1 MSLIRLIVL
10 GLTLVGSVSADSPIG
25 ATADPVE
32 TLRSMA
38 QERGR
43 IEANLEFLKG
53 GQEEISALQF
63 PDLLVGPQ
71 GDYLEA
77 QRALQVLQ
85 LAGLGPKHP
94 KVIEQEKIVAER
106 KARLDE
112 TVDRF
117 RRDLQLQL
125 QRVIEDERALR
136 ESMEN
141 TTEIVVPTT
150 DSETVARLNQAEA
163 EYAKARKDLDELR
176 IQLIAESMNSH
187 REESVIVHAEAEDRT
202 GFSWFQAALISG
214 GSGLIVLLLMGLIA
228 FCRKT
233 KPALAPPQ
241 EPQV

>member
-10 GLTLVGSVSADSPIG
+10 GLTLVGSVSADS
-25 ATADPVE
+25 ANEAADPVE

-38 QERGR
+38 LERGR

-53 GQEEISALQF
+53 GQEELSALQF
-63 PDLLVGPQ
+63 PDLLAVPQ
-71 GDYLEA
+71 GEYLEA
-77 QRALQVLQ
+77 QRQLQVLE

-94 KVIEQEKIVAER
+94 KVIDQQKIVAER

-112 TVDRF
+112 TIDRF
-117 RRDLQLQL
+117 RRDLQFQL
-125 QRVIEDERALR
+125 QRVMEDERALR

-141 TTEIVVPTT
+141 TTDVVASSVGP
-150 DSETVARLNQAEA
+150 ETVARLNEAEA
-163 EYAKARKDLDELR
+163 EYSKAKEELDKLR
-176 IQLIAESMNSH
+176 SQLISIEARRGH
-187 REESVIVHAEAEDRT
+187 QEESVIVRAEAQDRT